1 MYRQSE
7 LLTSEQMK
15 TLNLDKELGQGE
27 QRVNQDITS
36 ALKVVMQQNKVCA
49 PDKLTNGG
57 KAGFIKMMF

>member
-1 MYRQSE
+1 
-7 LLTSEQMK
+7 MK
-15 TLNLDKELGQGE
+15 TLNLDKELEQGE